1 MNLNSFLAKMRWAR
15 FEVKKMRLE
24 LNRNKRKSA
33 NDIRRTYRA
42 LDGLVDEVESFVKE
56 IRSTDEFDK
65 VEREI
70 QENEER
76 KKQLK

>member
-1 MNLNSFLAKMRWAR
+1 MNLNSFLAKMRWTQFEIKKAR
-15 FEVKKMRLE
+15 LDIKRD
-24 LNRNKRKSA
+24 KRKSA

-42 LDGLVDEVESFVKE
+42 LDGLVEEVKSFFDE
-56 IRSTDEFDK
+56 IRSTEEFDK

>member
-56 IRSTDEFDK
+56 IRSTEEFDK